1 MKPMDDDATTPHRR
15 AWDLIPWFIGGNAS
29 DDERKLVEQHA
40 ATCADCR
47 DEIAFH
53 RSLQSAML
61 AQATAPSDPGPALQ
75 RLMARIDQDETMPSN
90 ARVAGTAAAGP
101 RRGYATRL
109 LACVVMAQAIGL
121 AALAG
126 MLWERPRAADYQ
138 TLSHVAAPTRATIR
152 LVPAPEL
159 QVGQLRAL
167 LARSGMEIV
176 DSSGDG
182 ALLGVAP
189 RAGERPGPQ
198 EQALAQLRAEPG
210 VLLAEPMPETTP
222 ARP

>member
-1 MKPMDDDATTPHRR
+1 MDEDAATTHRR
-15 AWDLIPWFIGGNAS
+15 AWDLIPWFIGGSAS
-29 DDERKLVEQHA
+29 DEERLLVEQHA

-53 RSLQSAML
+53 RSLQTAML
-61 AQATAPSDPGPALQ
+61 AQAAPPADPGPALQ
-75 RLMARIDQDETMPSN
+75 RLMARIDQDEAMPAG
-90 ARVAGTAAAGP
+90 ARLAGTAAALP

-109 LACVVMAQAIGL
+109 LAGVVMAQAIGL

-126 MLWERPRAADYQ
+126 MLWERPRPAEYQ
-138 TLSHVAAPTRATIR
+138 TFSKVTPSRATIR

-159 QVGQLRAL
+159 QMGQLRAL
-167 LARSGMEIV
+167 LARSGLEIV

-189 RAGERPGPQ
+189 RAGERPTPQ
-198 EQALAQLRAEPG
+198 DRVLAQLRSEPG
-210 VLLAEPMPETTP
+210 VMLAEPMPEAGTGRTQE
-222 ARP
+222 